1 MIYPR
6 RVRYSPTPRF
16 TTLLLAVALGTAFGM
31 LLAFLVTGRLW
42 P

>member
-1 MIYPR
+1 MSYPQR
-6 RVRYSPTPRF
+6 RYSRPVHF